1 MDHRITSY
9 LPRLLLRWY
18 EAHPH
23 AGVHR
28 CTDHTGVLLFADTS
42 GFTAL
47 TCELAKQGKIG
58 FEILTELLNSL
69 FKSLEEVIV
78 LHDGDILKFSG
89 DAVWCYFPPQ
99 TPIEQVFAEMLYE
112 VDRLN
117 REHPVCR
124 THKLSLHA
132 GATAGQFEI
141 ITFGNADSRL
151 EFEIAGSIIPDAYHA
166 ADVATAG
173 EIALA
178 SSLQNMDTVDHSNF
192 IKEGYR
198 VVKPSPVTPA
208 SNVAGIRTKLSLSD
222 WACSTVEK
230 YVPEAVRE
238 RKLNDGLDTGLQS
251 EHRQVTVLFANL
263 LLNVDGA
270 GETDSTS
277 FSEASEAIS
286 NIFRIIRGNRGTI
299 ARIDPFVRGHKLLAL
314 FGALKRSESD
324 RLNALQ
330 AAEAILRL
338 PSSKVSVKIGLSAG
352 PLLCGEV
359 GSQLRHEYTVMGEAV
374 NLAARLMSK
383 ADSQTVLFDQALF
396 DHIREL
402 ATVTRIELN
411 LKGVGDKV
419 SVYQF
424 NSWRQLESEL
434 PTVTELV
441 GREEPLKLLDGLWQ
455 SRPTEQTQWVLV
467 SGEPGIGKTS
477 LVSAYAQ
484 RQLSAQ
490 TVYLSGYGARLHH
503 PGWLLAQWLKRIRA
517 ITEGVASSEEEVAD
531 QFRKRIDAKWWP
543 LFNQILGLTT
553 PDNEWTRGLSTE
565 LRLAKLTDIVARLLE
580 ELSTEQLVILDDLDA
595 VDSLSSIILSR
606 LLTETIKKRLMV
618 ILVGNTFPEA
628 NAESNCQ
635 SITLAGL
642 TNENLTAWLGGRF
655 VASARE
661 KELCELLISR
671 SEGNPLFI
679 NETLAQLSAQ
689 GVIGHLTDE
698 TNWEVLKPLDEIKL
712 ADRLED
718 LQLARFDAL
727 PESHRQILKMAAV
740 LDGRFSESDLIYIA
754 RLKEQQSVR
763 TILTELVSADM
774 LVFDSAHQSY
784 NFVRD
789 MTRQAIYNCVPQSDL
804 GRLHSAVGKMLLA
817 EGKTDD
823 ILRLA
828 YHFSRGDDSDRAF
841 EYSFR
846 AGRLAQDKG
855 LLVETAASLRR
866 CVQLLASEGGNRLNK
881 ESKLEFLQ
889 WATEFSIREGNYDDA
904 QRFVHDWRKLS
915 IELQRPASYHAAAN
929 EFARVLW
936 KRSKYN
942 RCRQVLNR
950 LARKESDTTSRSL
963 MADSYS
969 LLAELSRRTGRLPEA
984 QSAGKR
990 AVELAKSGQDR
1001 RVESEACN
1009 NLGLAYWS
1017 AGMLMEA
1024 HDCFVESL
1032 KLQEGNGSKHTE
1044 ARVANNLAII
1054 AEEMGDYLEA
1064 RRLAG
1069 KAKNLFM
1076 ELGDRRN
1083 QAYASGNLAN
1093 LLVGG
1098 GHYREAIE
1106 LYNSADRIFLKLGET
1121 HPHNYTVGNLGDLN
1135 LLLGEFDEAHSR
1147 YTEVAKFARENGD
1160 EELEAEMCVRFAEH
1174 TYYGGQQD
1182 EARNL
1187 YETAIQKAKAV
1198 GSLEFRVRGTIG
1210 LCRYLIG
1217 ERNAPE
1223 AGQAIDQLVEFAQE
1237 SKSDRT
1243 RYEAEFLTGEM
1254 LRITGQS
1261 ASSLPHYR
1269 ECAAYA
1275 SRQGQF
1281 ELALKCFVRLCE
1293 TEPDSRDEAA
1303 DNLKTLLDHFL
1314 AANGEQI
1321 FERLMN
1327 SRYFQFFHETMK
1339 QVVGAAPR
1347 TVEKPC

>member
-1 MDHRITSY
+1 MDHKITSY
-9 LPRLLLRWY
+9 LPRLLLHWY
-18 EAHPH
+18 QMHPH
-23 AGVHR
+23 AGIHQR
-28 CTDHTGVLLFADTS
+28 TDHTGVLLFADTS

-47 TCELAKQGKIG
+47 TRALAKQGKIG
-58 FEILTELLNSL
+58 SEILTDLLNSL
-69 FKSLEEVIV
+69 FKSLEQVIT

-89 DAVWCYFPPQ
+89 DAVWCYFPPR
-99 TPIEQVFAEMLYE
+99 TPIEQVFAEMLYG

-151 EFEIAGSIIPDAYHA
+151 EFEIAGSIIAEAYHG

-178 SSLQNMDTVDHSNF
+178 LSLQNTDTIDHSNST
-192 IKEGYR
+192 EENYR
-198 VVKPSPVTPA
+198 VVRPLPTSPA
-208 SNVAGIRTKLSLSD
+208 SGVGSVRTESSLSA
-222 WACSTVEK
+222 WACGTVEK

-238 RKLNDGLDTGLQS
+238 RKLNDSLDTGLQS

-263 LLNVDGA
+263 LSPDDPA
-270 GETDSTS
+270 GESSSTS
-277 FSEASEAIS
+277 FSQASEAIS
-286 NIFRIIRGNRGTI
+286 NIFRIIESNRGI
-299 ARIDPFVRGHKLLAL
+299 VARIDPFVRGHKLLAL
-314 FGALKRSESD
+314 FGALNRSESD

-338 PSSKVSVKIGLSAG
+338 PSSQVNVRIGLSTG

-383 ADSQTVLFDQALF
+383 ANSQTVLFDQALF
-396 DHIREL
+396 DHLQEL
-402 ATVTRIELN
+402 VTVTKIELN

-441 GREEPLKLLDGLWQ
+441 GRDEPLKLIDELWR
-455 SRPTEQTQWVLV
+455 SRPVEQARWVIV

-477 LVSAYAQ
+477 LVSVYAQ
-484 RQLSAQ
+484 THPSAQ
-490 TVYLSGYGARLHH
+490 TIYLSGYGARLHH
-503 PGWLLAQWLKRIRA
+503 PGWLLAQWLKRIRT
-517 ITEGVASSEEEVAD
+517 ITEGVASSEEEIAD
-531 QFRKRIDAKWWP
+531 RFRKRIDANWWP

-565 LRLAKLTDIVARLLE
+565 LRLAKLADIVARLLE
-580 ELSTEQLVILDDLDA
+580 ELSPEQLVILDDLDA

-606 LLTETIKKRLMV
+606 LLAETVKKRLMV
-618 ILVGNTFPEA
+618 ILVGNTLA
-628 NAESNCQ
+628 GTHAETNCR

-642 TNENLTAWLGGRF
+642 TNENLTAWLNGRF
-655 VASARE
+655 VASTRE
-661 KELCELLISR
+661 RELCELLISR

-679 NETLAQLSAQ
+679 NETLAQLAAD
-689 GVIGHLTDE
+689 GVIGHLTHE
-698 TNWEVLKPLDEIKL
+698 TRWEVLKPLDEIKL
-712 ADRLED
+712 ADRIED

-727 PESHRQILKMAAV
+727 PESLRQILKMAAV
-740 LDGRFSESDLIYIA
+740 MDGRFTESELIHIA
-754 RLKEQQSVR
+754 RLKEQHSIR
-763 TILTELVSADM
+763 TILTELAGADM
-774 LVFDSAHQSY
+774 LTFDPVNQSY
-784 NFVRD
+784 DFVRD
-789 MTRQAIYNCVPQSDL
+789 MTRQAIYSCVPQSDL
-804 GRLHSAVGKMLLA
+804 GRLHLAVGEMLLA
-817 EGKTDD
+817 EGRTDD

-828 YHFSRGDDSDRAF
+828 YHFSRGDDSNRAF

-846 AGRLAQDKG
+846 AGKLAQAKG

-866 CVQLLASEGGNRLNK
+866 CVQLLESETGWHLDR
-881 ESKLEFLQ
+881 EAKLEFLR
-889 WATEFSIREGNYDDA
+889 WATEFSIREGNYSDA
-904 QRFVHDWRKLS
+904 QRFVHEWRKLS
-915 IELQRPASYHAAAN
+915 IELQRPSSYHAAAN

-950 LARKESDTTSRSL
+950 LVRLDEDTSSTSL
-963 MADSYS
+963 LADSYS
-969 LLAELSRRTGRLPEA
+969 LLGELSRRTGRLPEA
-984 QSAGKR
+984 RSAGKR
-990 AVELAKSGQDR
+990 AVELAHSSHNCCI
-1001 RVESEACN
+1001 ESDAYN
-1009 NLGLAYWS
+1009 GLGLAYWVG
-1017 AGMLMEA
+1017 GMLAEA
-1024 HDCFVESL
+1024 RDCFVKSL
-1032 KLQEGNGSKHTE
+1032 KLQEGNGSMYAE

-1054 AEEMGDYLEA
+1054 AGDMGDYVEA

-1069 KAKNLFM
+1069 KAKEVFM

-1083 QAYASGNLAN
+1083 QAYASGNLAS

-1106 LYNSADRIFLKLGET
+1106 LYSSADRIFLKLGET
-1121 HPHNYTVGNLGDLN
+1121 HPHYYTVGNLGDLN
-1135 LLLGEFDEAHSR
+1135 LLLGEFDEAYSR
-1147 YTEVAKFARENGD
+1147 YVEVATFARESGD
-1160 EELEAEMCVRFAEH
+1160 QELEAEMCVRFAELA
-1174 TYYGGQQD
+1174 YYRQQPD
-1182 EARNL
+1182 EARQL

-1217 ERNAPE
+1217 ERNAQE
-1223 AGQAIDQLVEFAQE
+1223 AGQAIERLVESAQE

-1243 RYEAEFLTGEM
+1243 RYEAKFLTGEM
-1254 LRITGQS
+1254 LRIMGQS
-1261 ASSLPHYR
+1261 ASALPHYR
-1269 ECAAYA
+1269 ECASFA
-1275 SRQGQF
+1275 SRQLQF
-1281 ELALKCFVRLCE
+1281 ELALKCYVRLYE
-1293 TEPDSRDEAA
+1293 SDPDSRDETAN
-1303 DNLKTLLDHFL
+1303 NLKVLLDDFL
-1314 AANGEQI
+1314 ATNGEQI
-1321 FERLMN
+1321 FKRLMN
-1327 SRYFQFFHETMK
+1327 SYYFQFFHETMK
-1339 QVVGAAPR
+1339 QVVGHTSVGLIR
-1347 TVEKPC
+1347 

>member
-1 MDHRITSY
+1 MITSY
-9 LPRLLLRWY
+9 LPRLLLQWY
-18 EAHPH
+18 EEHPQEGIH
-23 AGVHR
+23 QRTTHE
-28 CTDHTGVLLFADTS
+28 GVLLFADTS

-47 TCELAKQGKIG
+47 TRALAKQGKSG
-58 FEILTELLNSL
+58 SETLTDLLNSL
-69 FKSLEEVIV
+69 FKSLEQVIT

-89 DAVWCYFPPQ
+89 DAVWCYFPPR

-117 REHPVCR
+117 QEHPVCR

-141 ITFGNADSRL
+141 ITFGKADSRL
-151 EFEIAGSIIPDAYHA
+151 EFEIAGSIIVEAYHA

-178 SSLQNMDTVDHSNF
+178 SSLQNTTTVDHSNPT
-192 IKEGYR
+192 KESYQ
-198 VVKPSPVTPA
+198 VVRPSPISPA
-208 SNVAGIRTKLSLSD
+208 SGVTDVRAESSLSA
-222 WACSTVEK
+222 WAGSTVEK

-238 RKLNDGLDTGLQS
+238 RKLDDGLDTGLQS

-263 LLNVDGA
+263 LLPDDRA
-270 GETDSTS
+270 GETNSTS
-277 FSEASEAIS
+277 FSQASEAIS
-286 NIFRIIRGNRGTI
+286 NIFRIIESNRGI
-299 ARIDPFVRGHKLLAL
+299 VARIDPFVRGHKLLAL
-314 FGALKRSESD
+314 FGALNRSESD
-324 RLNALQ
+324 KLNALQ

-338 PSSKVSVKIGLSAG
+338 PSSQVSVRIGLSAG

-383 ADSQTVLFDQALF
+383 ANSQTVLFDQALF
-396 DHIREL
+396 DHLQEL

-434 PTVTELV
+434 PTVAELV
-441 GREEPLKLLDGLWQ
+441 GREEPLTMLDSLWK
-455 SRPTEQTQWVLV
+455 SRPAEQVRWVNV
-467 SGEPGIGKTS
+467 TGEPGIGKTS

-484 RQLSAQ
+484 TQLSTQ
-490 TVYLSGYGARLHH
+490 TIYLSGYGARLHH

-517 ITEGVASSEEEVAD
+517 ITEGVVSSEEEIAD
-531 QFRKRIDAKWWP
+531 RFRKRIDAKWWP

-565 LRLAKLTDIVARLLE
+565 LRLAKLADIVARLLE
-580 ELSTEQLVILDDLDA
+580 ELSPEQLVILDDLGA
-595 VDSLSSIILSR
+595 VDSLSSIILAR
-606 LLTETIKKRLMV
+606 LLTETVKKRLMV
-618 ILVGNTFPEA
+618 ILIGNTLAGTQTET
-628 NAESNCQ
+628 NCR
-635 SITLAGL
+635 SIKLAGL
-642 TNENLTAWLGGRF
+642 TNENLTAWLNGRF
-655 VASARE
+655 VASTRE
-661 KELCELLISR
+661 RELCELLISR

-679 NETLAQLSAQ
+679 NETLTQLAAE
-689 GVIGHLTDE
+689 GVIGNLTDE
-698 TNWEVLKPLDEIKL
+698 TRWEVLKPLDEIRL

-727 PESHRQILKMAAV
+727 PESHRQILKIAAV
-740 LDGRFSESDLIYIA
+740 MDGRFSESELIYIA
-754 RLKEQQSVR
+754 HLKEQQSIK
-763 TILTELVSADM
+763 TTLTQLAGADM
-774 LVFDSAHQSY
+774 LAFDPANQSY
-784 NFVRD
+784 DFVRD

-804 GRLHSAVGKMLLA
+804 GRLHLAVGEMLLA
-817 EGKTDD
+817 EGKTEDV
-823 ILRLA
+823 LRLA
-828 YHFSRGDDSDRAF
+828 YHFSRGNDSDRAF

-846 AGRLAQDKG
+846 AGKLAQDKG
-855 LLVETAASLRR
+855 LLVETAASLHR
-866 CVQLLASEGGNRLNK
+866 CVQLLESETGKRLDR
-881 ESKLEFLQ
+881 EVKLEFLR
-889 WATEFSIREGNYDDA
+889 WATEFSIREGNYSDA

-915 IELQRPASYHAAAN
+915 TELLRPSSYHAAAN

-950 LARKESDTTSRSL
+950 LTRVDIEAASKSL
-963 MADSYS
+963 LADSYS
-969 LLAELSRRTGRLPEA
+969 LLAELSRKTGRLPEA

-990 AVELAKSGQDR
+990 AVELAQASQDR
-1001 RVESEACN
+1001 SVESEACN

-1024 HDCFVESL
+1024 RDCFVESL
-1032 KLQEGNGSKHTE
+1032 KLQEGNGSMYTE

-1064 RRLAG
+1064 RRLAS
-1069 KAKNLFM
+1069 KAKDVFM

-1083 QAYASGNLAN
+1083 HAYASGNLAN

-1098 GHYREAIE
+1098 GHYREATE

-1121 HPHNYTVGNLGDLN
+1121 HPHYYTVGNLGDLN
-1135 LLLGEFDEAHSR
+1135 LLLGEFDEAHGK
-1147 YTEVAKFARENGD
+1147 YAEVAKFARDSGD

-1174 TYYGGQQD
+1174 AYYGRQVD
-1182 EARNL
+1182 EAKSL
-1187 YETAIQKAKAV
+1187 YETAIQKAEAV

-1217 ERNAPE
+1217 ERNAQE
-1223 AGQAIDQLVEFAQE
+1223 AGRAIDRLVEFAQE

-1254 LRITGQS
+1254 LRIMGQS
-1261 ASSLPHYR
+1261 ASALPHYR

-1275 SRQGQF
+1275 SRQRQF
-1281 ELALKCFVRLCE
+1281 ELALKCYVRLYE
-1293 TEPDSRDEAA
+1293 TEPDSRDETAN
-1303 DNLKTLLDHFL
+1303 NLKVLLDDFL
-1314 AANGEQI
+1314 ATNGETMFQ
-1321 FERLMN
+1321 RLMN

-1339 QVVGAAPR
+1339 QVFRATPVGWLR
-1347 TVEKPC
+1347 